1 MKSDRAKAIEEA
13 AHYFADLHVFA
24 AVVAIMESS
33 ILSSASQRAEFH
45 LVKYCQNEIQRC
57 QRAYERSSAKAAK
70 SPDHAPEKMT

>member
-13 AHYFADLHVFA
+13 AHYVADSHVFA
-24 AVVAIMESS
+24 AVVAIMENS

-57 QRAYERSSAKAAK
+57 LRAYERSFARATK
-70 SPDHAPEKMT
+70 SPDRAREKE